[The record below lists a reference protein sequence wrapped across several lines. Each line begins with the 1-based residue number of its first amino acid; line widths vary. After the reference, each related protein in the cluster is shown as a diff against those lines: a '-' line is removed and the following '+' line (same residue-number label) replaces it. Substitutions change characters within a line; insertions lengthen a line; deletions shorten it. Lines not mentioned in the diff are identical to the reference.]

1 MKDRSVAEGESPA
14 TSEDIAALQ
23 NRLKRLEGQLR
34 GIQRMLEDGRV
45 CEDVITQVMAA
56 RSGID
61 QVGLLL
67 LDHHLNCCI
76 LSDASADKGRVDEL
90 RAALRMWM
98 RFSPAAES

>member
-1 MKDRSVAEGESPA
+1 MAEAEGPT

-61 QVGLLL
+61 QVGVLL
-67 LDHHLNCCI
+67 LDHHLNNCI
-76 LSDASADKGRVDEL
+76 LGDVSADKGRVDEL
-90 RAALRMWM
+90 RAALRMWV